1 MGSVVR
7 QRGDNEGL
15 SPWVPAPRD
24 SDVLATCLCRLCFWK
39 LFCSVGEQGLHKVQK
54 KGWAWGV
61 TGLLCQAD
69 HSWMEPE
76 PNLQASHRM
85 MTQEILELMDSS
97 PFPGQENRH
106 TRAKKEGQCAPSTLA
121 PSVSL
126 SSVHGVWCGSW

>member
-1 MGSVVR
+1 MSWQLACVVSASGNSSVVLVNKGCIKCR
-7 QRGDNEGL
+7 KRAGL
-15 SPWVPAPRD
+15 
-24 SDVLATCLCRLCFWK
+24 
-39 LFCSVGEQGLHKVQK
+39 G
-54 KGWAWGV
+54 GV

-76 PNLQASHRM
+76 LNLQASHRM

-97 PFPGQENRH
+97 PFPGQENHH
-106 TRAKKEGQCAPSTLA
+106 TRAKKEGQCALSTLA